1 MPEGGT
7 ADPSRVRGSS
17 LPDGKKPRNHT
28 DVYVG
33 FAAMSRYYSTQVKS
47 PRIRQGIKLAAHAN
61 FAGSASPGEACLP
74 LIHYKINSNLFH
86 RHFSVPCRVAAC
98 RAARGIAVEWNMV
111 QIDSE
116 RDERGLATA
125 SGATAHARDIGASA
139 SASMPASAPASDD
152 AIAQEE
158 AKICARLKALR
169 LARRIDLKTLAALS
183 GFTEDQLRSM
193 ESGVRAPPF
202 ASLARLGRCLGEDL
216 SYFFVDRSPAQTQQA
231 DRRMSIVRNDERK
244 PVARDDAALGFEYA
258 TLAHHMARKR
268 MEPLYFSFSAH
279 AQHDYFFEHPGEEFV
294 FVLEGQLDFEI
305 VIDKDVKTIRLE
317 QGDSFYFDSALPHR
331 CFAAGADA
339 KALMVVVNQEDKR

>member
-1 MPEGGT
+1 
-7 ADPSRVRGSS
+7 
-17 LPDGKKPRNHT
+17 
-28 DVYVG
+28 
-33 FAAMSRYYSTQVKS
+33 
-47 PRIRQGIKLAAHAN
+47 
-61 FAGSASPGEACLP
+61 
-74 LIHYKINSNLFH
+74 
-86 RHFSVPCRVAAC
+86 
-98 RAARGIAVEWNMV
+98 MV
-111 QIDSE
+111 QIGSE
-116 RDERGLATA
+116 RDERSLATA
-125 SGATAHARDIGASA
+125 SSATTHVRDIG
-139 SASMPASAPASDD
+139 ASDD

-183 GFTEDQLRSM
+183 GFTEEQLRSL

-216 SYFFVDRSPAQTQQA
+216 SYFFVDRSPAQAEQA
-231 DRRMSIVRNDERK
+231 DRRVSIVRNGELK
-244 PVARDDAALGFEYA
+244 PVAKDDAALGFEYA

-268 MEPLYFSFSAH
+268 MEPLYFTFSAH

-305 VIDKDVKTIRLE
+305 VIDKEVRMIRLE

-339 KALMVVVNQEDKR
+339 RALMVVVNQEDKS